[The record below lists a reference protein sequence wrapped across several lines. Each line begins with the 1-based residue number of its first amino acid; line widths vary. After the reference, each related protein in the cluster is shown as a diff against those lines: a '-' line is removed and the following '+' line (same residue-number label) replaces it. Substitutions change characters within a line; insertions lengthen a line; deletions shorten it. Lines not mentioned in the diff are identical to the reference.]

1 MLQDTIAAISTAA
14 VDGAIS
20 IIRMSGNDAIDIADR
35 LTSIDLT
42 KKASHTISYGFIID
56 PITKEEVDEVLISVF
71 HAPKTFT
78 CEDIVEINCHGGR
91 FITKKILQLCLAQG
105 ARLAEAGEFTRR
117 AFLHGRIDL
126 TQAEAINDMI
136 MADTNVNARLAMHGI
151 KGSVKALLDPLIST
165 MLDMIANIEVNIDY
179 PEYDDV
185 EQLTNE
191 KLLPKAQVWLK
202 KIDEILDK
210 ANSGQMLKEGIKT
223 AIIGKPNVGKSSLL
237 NALLEEDKAI
247 VTDIAGTTRD
257 IVEGRIHLSGLT
269 LHLID
274 TAGIRETEDVVEQ
287 IGIQRSIKAI
297 EEAQLVIVVLDGS
310 REIDAE
316 DEKLLAL
323 AKDKTH
329 IVVYNKSDLKR
340 HEGICIS
347 AAKGEI
353 QPLLDKIHELYDHHQ
368 LVVEEPLLTNERQ
381 ISQMLKAKQSMLQAI
396 QAMNMQMA
404 LDLVA
409 IDIQDAYT
417 ALKEILGEVHRE
429 DLLDALFSNFCL
441 GK

>member
-1 MLQDTIAAISTAA
+1 M
-14 VDGAIS
+14 
-20 IIRMSGNDAIDIADR
+20 
-35 LTSIDLT
+35 
-42 KKASHTISYGFIID
+42 
-56 PITKEEVDEVLISVF
+56 
-71 HAPKTFT
+71 
-78 CEDIVEINCHGGR
+78 
-91 FITKKILQLCLAQG
+91 
-105 ARLAEAGEFTRR
+105 
-117 AFLHGRIDL
+117 
-126 TQAEAINDMI
+126 
-136 MADTNVNARLAMHGI
+136 
-151 KGSVKALLDPLIST
+151 
-165 MLDMIANIEVNIDY
+165 
-179 PEYDDV
+179 
-185 EQLTNE
+185 
-191 KLLPKAQVWLK
+191 
-202 KIDEILDK
+202 
-210 ANSGQMLKEGIKT
+210 
-223 AIIGKPNVGKSSLL
+223 
-237 NALLEEDKAI
+237 EEDKAI

-329 IVVYNKSDLKR
+329 IVVYNKSDLKQ

-396 QAMNMQMA
+396 QAMNMQMT

-417 ALKEILGEVHRE
+417 ALKEILGEVHHE
-429 DLLDALFSNFCL
+429 DLLDTLFSNFCL

>member
-1 MLQDTIAAISTAA
+1 
-14 VDGAIS
+14 
-20 IIRMSGNDAIDIADR
+20 
-35 LTSIDLT
+35 
-42 KKASHTISYGFIID
+42 
-56 PITKEEVDEVLISVF
+56 
-71 HAPKTFT
+71 
-78 CEDIVEINCHGGR
+78 
-91 FITKKILQLCLAQG
+91 
-105 ARLAEAGEFTRR
+105 
-117 AFLHGRIDL
+117 
-126 TQAEAINDMI
+126 MI

-329 IVVYNKSDLKR
+329 IVVYNKSDLKQ